1 MYRLSVH
8 RHLGDA
14 LCRQC
19 CNKRIGNR
27 VVYPRIFLRRYP
39 IFCRNVEV
47 IPQQRPGVWGPFE
60 PLRSNIEL
68 IPEKKSSPL
77 LFRRE
82 IYIKGGPRSFSYGV
96 HTQTAKNWEATF
108 LYYLRSCINSIVLVK
123 STETTLPPTQLQ
135 DRIMTPSARRVLAGS
150 GGGGDIGAN
159 KGHLHFLNGEA
170 MIKSVRTEL
179 KVNGNSILNSC

>member
-1 MYRLSVH
+1 M
-8 RHLGDA
+8 

-19 CNKRIGNR
+19 CNKRIRNR

-39 IFCRNVEV
+39 FFCRNVEG
-47 IPQQRPGVWGPFE
+47 IPQQRPGVWCPFE

-82 IYIKGGPRSFSYGV
+82 IYVKGGPRSFSYGV
-96 HTQTAKNWEATF
+96 HTQTAKKWEATF
-108 LYYLRSCINSIVLVK
+108 LYYLRSCINSIVPVK

-135 DRIMTPSARRVLAGS
+135 DRIMTPSARRYWPE
-150 GGGGDIGAN
+150 GGGGGYW
-159 KGHLHFLNGEA
+159 
-170 MIKSVRTEL
+170 S
-179 KVNGNSILNSC
+179 